1 MKSLNFKEIPMADR
15 AGIEKVIEDVYAARA
30 AKDLAAVERIF
41 KPDAIFQLVGSPA
54 TFPGAGRAE
63 GHAQLRAAI
72 GSLIAAFDF
81 LEQTKLASVI
91 EGGKAAVHWRLKVKY
106 NPTGEIFETELFDL
120 WTLEG
125 GRVASLVQ
133 FCDTALVA
141 SVMAR
146 K

>member
-1 MKSLNFKEIPMADR
+1 MANR
-15 AGIEKVIEDVYAARA
+15 ASVEKLIEDMHAMRA
-30 AKDLAAVERIF
+30 AKDLDAIERVF
-41 KPDAIFQLVGSPA
+41 KPDAVFQLVGSPA

-63 GHAQLRAAI
+63 GHDQLRASI
-72 GSLIAAFDF
+72 GLLIAAFDF
-81 LEQTKLASVI
+81 VDRTMVASVI
-91 EGGKAAVHWRLKVKY
+91 EDDKAAVHWRLKVKY
-106 NPTGEIFETELFDL
+106 NPTGEVFETEIFEL
-120 WTLEG
+120 WTFDH